1 MDAYETDPIG
11 AAPAVARL
19 LLELRGR
26 ANVDVKPVGRSLQ
39 VRPKGGK
46 RLAVNIHPGG
56 VDVAVDPESAAA
68 FLQDVEGSY
77 LKDPDDPSGLV
88 SLDADWIDI
97 NYDALLDA
105 AVKAVEVQAAPR
117 AAAAPR
123 ARATTTTGSSGGTG
137 TTRKAA
143 APAKVKPAPR
153 PEPKICPTCR
163 QYELLASGACP
174 SGYC

>member
-1 MDAYETDPIG
+1 MDTYETDPIG

-56 VDVAVDPESAAA
+56 VDVAVDPESATA
-68 FLQDVEGSY
+68 FLAEVEGSY
-77 LKDPDDPSGLV
+77 LKDPEDPAGLV

-105 AVKAVEVQAAPR
+105 AVKAVEVQAAPKV
-117 AAAAPR
+117 AAAPR
-123 ARATTTTGSSGGTG
+123 ARATATGTG
-137 TTRKAA
+137 TTTTRKAA

-153 PEPKICPTCR
+153 PEPKICSSCR
-163 QYELLASGACP
+163 QYELLASGECP

>member
-1 MDAYETDPIG
+1 MDTYETDPIG

-56 VDVAVDPESAAA
+56 VDVAVDPESAAV
-68 FLQDVEGSY
+68 FLAAVEGSY
-77 LKDPDDPSGLV
+77 LADPDDPHGLV

-105 AVKAVEVQAAPR
+105 AVKAVEVQAAPK
-117 AAAAPR
+117 AAAAPKV
-123 ARATTTTGSSGGTG
+123 RATASGTSGGT
-137 TTRKAA
+137 TPRKAA
-143 APAKVKPAPR
+143 AKVKPAPR
-153 PEPKICPTCR
+153 PEPAICPSCR
-163 QYELLASGACP
+163 QYQLLASGECP

>member
-26 ANVDVKPVGRSLQ
+26 ANVDVKPAGRSLQ

-46 RLAVNIHPGG
+46 RLAVTIHPGG
-56 VDVAVDPESAAA
+56 VDMALDPASAAA
-68 FLQDVEGSY
+68 FLAEVEGSY
-77 LKDPDDPSGLV
+77 LADPDEPNGLV

-105 AVKAVEVQAAPR
+105 AVKAVEVQAAPK

-123 ARATTTTGSSGGTG
+123 ARAAAGSSGGTT

-153 PEPKICPTCR
+153 PEPAICPTCR
-163 QYELLASGACP
+163 QYQLLASGECP

>member
-1 MDAYETDPIG
+1 MDTYGMDPVG

-56 VDVAVDPESAAA
+56 VDVAVDPASAAA
-68 FLQDVEGSY
+68 FLETVEGSY
-77 LKDPDDPSGLV
+77 LKDPDDPAGLV

-123 ARATTTTGSSGGTG
+123 ARATSTGQAAP
-137 TTRKAA
+137 RKAA
-143 APAKVKPAPR
+143 APAKAKPAAR
-153 PEPKICPTCR
+153 PEPKICPSCR
-163 QYELLASGACP
+163 QYELLASGECP

>member
-1 MDAYETDPIG
+1 MDTYESDPVG

-56 VDVAVDPESAAA
+56 VDVAVDPASAAA
-68 FLQDVEGSY
+68 FLETVEGSY
-77 LKDPDDPSGLV
+77 LKDPDDPGGLV

-117 AAAAPR
+117 AATPR
-123 ARATTTTGSSGGTG
+123 VRATSSTSTATGQSA
-137 TTRKAA
+137 TRRAA
-143 APAKVKPAPR
+143 APAKAKPAPR